1 MKYTA
6 LILAS
11 ILFVACTSQ
20 ETRNINASAKGY
32 LQAMGD
38 YLLDEAIPYASHH
51 TREQTIPTM
60 KHIMANADTTYINA
74 NRPSVITITG
84 TKKLTDSTARVFYHK
99 HTPIKEV
106 DDSVTLV
113 LENGQW
119 LVDVR
124 LAPLPFG
131 VGTARDSVHR
141 ITNVPLPRNLH
152 KNTAP
157 TASSRH
163 RAL

>member
-1 MKYTA
+1 MKHTA

-113 LENGQW
+113 LEEGRW

-131 VGTARDSVHR
+131 IGASRDSLRR
-141 ITNVPLPRNLH
+141 ITNTPSPSEIR
-152 KNTAP
+152 KNTTPASVAP
-157 TASSRH
+157 IR
-163 RAL
+163 